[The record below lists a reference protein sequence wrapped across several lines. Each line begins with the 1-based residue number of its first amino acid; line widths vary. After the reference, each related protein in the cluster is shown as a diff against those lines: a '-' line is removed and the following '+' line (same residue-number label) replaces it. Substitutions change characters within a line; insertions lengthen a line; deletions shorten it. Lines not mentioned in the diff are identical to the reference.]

1 MKNTV
6 FFVVTLLLC
15 CNAWAQTDTP
25 TATPTCACAVTEG
38 FEHSGSFPTNSN
50 ACTEDSSNFTIDDV
64 NPRSDAYCLRG
75 ESGNGM
81 DKIGYVQTFSAT
93 IGNRY
98 KVRLWSYVEDT
109 SSNSATFWIDGAST
123 CTFDSDVSA
132 TQFANTGTLDWYQYT
147 WSSTFTATSTSIY
160 LHITYQDEAVS
171 PIWIDDIEILDCGGP
186 TNTPTNTPSFTPT
199 RTPTETPTDTPTGTP
214 TRTPTQTPT
223 NTPLYPAVTA
233 VWVYPT
239 TIPLYAFEYLASAQD
254 GTPTETPTLHYAES
268 RRLNEVSI
276 HAFKRDFDIRY
287 VCVYLIDTVYP
298 TVFLAEYDTG
308 VWTITQEMLGQSS
321 EDMSFL
327 LNTDLSSATGNE
339 EEALVTFKF
348 VATWLDRGVDGIY
361 AYAHPTDIPWTEPYI
376 VFRELTK
383 TKINTLLSDP
393 SMAPYKVDGR
403 YAGDHTVYYGEPL
416 DWTGEVKYSD
426 LTSLNLFN
434 IISSIK
440 LFDGQGT
447 TAGENTGSDLGG
459 ETTDPSAIYS
469 VYFPLPTDVY
479 DFEDGYIHA
488 DITLKDPSADDAYG
502 NINGYLEDSNYDV
515 TTLTATEDTDA
526 PIVCFLSFDGHTSDD
541 PAYFNTAN
549 PYAEMIMYDPN
560 VSLWHF
566 CSLGIQSYARLS
578 IYHDEPF
585 TPTPVMTTA
594 WLDVCSVGESL
605 STRIP
610 GELSIEE
617 SRNLPF
623 NMNVQDKTYYLT
635 LKGKDWVNPP
645 HKTTPNESVEFGWC
659 AATPVQGYI
668 GMTYD
673 VITPRATDL
682 IVTMYNAKD
691 TPLSDCVWYEELP
704 ERIEINPTHIS
715 DFYGFTMS
723 WDAVPPTPVNTWGR
737 PDYIGTAVPTPES
750 LTEGIR
756 TLSIRPIDYAWNM
769 GSYHSLNFLYDQG
782 NVPASHISSI
792 DQNIVTDPAYFKDWP
807 PSVVVAREN
816 EPAKNELVRVYVAD
830 SEFGSFTNIYLRSAQ
845 TPYPGTTPALTMVI
859 DPNLFTPYPGQANY
873 TPTPGVEYYFS
884 IDSKNIDTNIERF
897 HKVGWYVDSNDCSH
911 QYAAMTYDNVVP
923 HNITPQAF
931 TNNAMTTPLPD
942 DEWQDT
948 DPLPYFYITIE
959 DNISGIKGYDYRY
972 NNTPVYT
979 WPTGT
984 PKYEAVTPVAT
995 DVYKIEFYP
1004 TPVPTVG
1011 DLSGVSYTRYLHL
1024 KVWDNAGNTTSG
1036 KYYTIKYDT
1045 TRPSAVIN
1053 MPGDD
1058 SVFLST
1064 QPQFSDGIVITVS
1077 DVSGIDEWTVEY
1089 FEDVNMNGIDDD
1101 TGETWQEVST
1111 GTSSMAR
1118 DQALL
1123 DPELLFSGYYLLRV
1137 WSKDKLGYY
1146 SGTLS
1151 AAPSTAK
1158 TNNITKSGGEGF
1170 LGVNVVNPRVNRPP
1184 TTPEWE

>member
-1 MKNTV
+1 
-6 FFVVTLLLC
+6 
-15 CNAWAQTDTP
+15 
-25 TATPTCACAVTEG
+25 
-38 FEHSGSFPTNSN
+38 
-50 ACTEDSSNFTIDDV
+50 
-64 NPRSDAYCLRG
+64 
-75 ESGNGM
+75 
-81 DKIGYVQTFSAT
+81 
-93 IGNRY
+93 
-98 KVRLWSYVEDT
+98 
-109 SSNSATFWIDGAST
+109 
-123 CTFDSDVSA
+123 
-132 TQFANTGTLDWYQYT
+132 
-147 WSSTFTATSTSIY
+147 
-160 LHITYQDEAVS
+160 
-171 PIWIDDIEILDCGGP
+171 
-186 TNTPTNTPSFTPT
+186 
-199 RTPTETPTDTPTGTP
+199 
-214 TRTPTQTPT
+214 
-223 NTPLYPAVTA
+223 LYPAVTA
-233 VWVYPT
+233 VWIYPT
-239 TIPLYAFEYLASAQD
+239 TTPLYAFEYLASAQD
-254 GTPTETPTLHYAES
+254 GTPTETPTLYYAEE
-268 RRLNEVSI
+268 RQLNEI
-276 HAFKRDFDIRY
+276 RIRAFKRDFDIRY
-287 VCVYLIDTVYP
+287 VCVYLTDTVYP

-308 VWTITQEMLGQSS
+308 VWTITQEMFGQSS

-327 LNTDLSSATGNE
+327 LNTNLSSATGNE

-361 AYAHPTDIPWTEPYI
+361 AYAHPTDIPGTEPYI
-376 VFRELTK
+376 VFSELTK
-383 TKINTLLSDP
+383 TKINAILSDP
-393 SMAPYKVDGR
+393 QMAPYKVDGR
-403 YAGDHTVYYGEPL
+403 YAGDQTVYYGEPL

-434 IISSIK
+434 TISSIK

-526 PIVCFLSFDGHTSDD
+526 PVVCFLSFDGHTSDD

-585 TPTPVMTTA
+585 TPTPVITTA

-691 TPLSDCVWYEELP
+691 TPLSSSVWYEELP
-704 ERIEINPTHIS
+704 ERIEVNPTHIP
-715 DFYGFTMS
+715 DFYGFTHA
-723 WDAVPPTPVNTWGR
+723 WTGGVLTPAPTAINTWGK
-737 PDYIGTAVPTPES
+737 PDIIDTNVPTPTS
-750 LTEGIR
+750 LPEGVNW
-756 TLSIRPIDYAWNM
+756 LMIRPIDWAWNI
-769 GSYHSLNFLYDQG
+769 GSDSYTQFLYNQG
-782 NVPASHISSI
+782 NLPLSYIYSV
-792 DQNIVTDPAYFKDWP
+792 DGNVETDPHYFKNWP
-807 PSVVVAREN
+807 PEIVVKRNSDPSIN
-816 EPAKNELVRVYVAD
+816 EYVRLRVQDGLGEAC
-830 SEFGSFTNIYLRSAQ
+830 SFQMGTTP
-845 TPYPGTTPALTMVI
+845 TPYPGTPAAQEMAISTALYQNT
-859 DPNLFTPYPGQANY
+859 AH
-873 TPTPGVEYYFS
+873 TPTPGAQYY
-884 IDSKNIDTNIERF
+884 IYLDYQANTTTGLARLNT
-897 HKVGWYVDSNDCSH
+897 VGWTVDENDYNEEYVE
-911 QYAAMTYDNVVP
+911 MIYDNVVP

-1158 TNNITKSGGEGF
+1158 TNSITKSGGANF
-1170 LGVNVVNPRVNRPP
+1170 VGVSVVNPRVNRPP
-1184 TTPEWE
+1184 TPPEWE